1 MWNITEN
8 TYYIAELI
16 TNNSLTIFHIERDM
30 ETRDYNYTKY
40 EYPKVWIYKQDSASI
55 KEGVNDANS
64 ITVRIPYEFND
75 IDINKISLGDIM
87 IEGIL
92 ENDSVS
98 INDLSG
104 YKTYTINSVTN
115 NNYGTR
121 QHVHIR
127 GI

>member
-1 MWNITEN
+1 LNIIAN

-16 TNNSLTIFHIERDM
+16 TNSSLTIFHVGRDT
-30 ETRDYNYTKY
+30 ENRDINYTKY
-40 EYPKVWIYKQDSASI
+40 EYPKVWIYKQDNASI

-64 ITVRIPYEFND
+64 IIVRIPYEFND
-75 IDINKISLGDIM
+75 IDIENISKGDIM
-87 IEGIL
+87 VEGIL

-115 NNYGTR
+115 NKFGTR